1 MCSFRFDSFRFD
13 SFVGF
18 DADAGRPLVTRK
30 SESELVRG
38 TSFWSSFWTTQL
50 TEGRRVWEF
59 IERTEWLSDWLLE
72 TRQGSIVQWVHQA
85 RAPVDEA
92 GDGVFCILRLELF

>member
-38 TSFWSSFWTTQL
+38 
-50 TEGRRVWEF
+50 EGYV
-59 IERTEWLSDWLLE
+59 L
-72 TRQGSIVQWVHQA
+72 
-85 RAPVDEA
+85 
-92 GDGVFCILRLELF
+92 LELFLDYAAHRGEESLGVYRKD

>member
-30 SESELVRG
+30 SELVRG
-38 TSFWSSFWTTQL
+38 TSFN
-50 TEGRRVWEF
+50 EKEYHHV
-59 IERTEWLSDWLLE
+59 
-72 TRQGSIVQWVHQA
+72 
-85 RAPVDEA
+85 
-92 GDGVFCILRLELF
+92 